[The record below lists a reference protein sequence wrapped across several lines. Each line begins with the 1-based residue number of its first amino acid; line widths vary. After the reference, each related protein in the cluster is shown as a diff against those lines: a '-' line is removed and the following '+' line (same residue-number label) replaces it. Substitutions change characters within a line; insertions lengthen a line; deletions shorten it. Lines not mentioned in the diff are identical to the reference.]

1 MKMKPKMI
9 VLALCAVIAVAG
21 CKTITDTLLNMQRL
35 QFKLDNVNNFQLAG
49 VNLSNK
55 SSVSDFSISDAL
67 NLTRAFSNKNL
78 PAQFIINVA
87 AKNPNDGTNNSR
99 QTNAT
104 LTGLDWRLFIDG
116 KETVSGGLA
125 SAVQVPGNGQSTT
138 VPLSVSLNLYEFFA
152 NEGYDRLLNLA
163 LALGGANGS
172 ASRISL
178 DAQPTVSTQLG
189 NLKYPGRIT
198 IVDKEFR

>member
-1 MKMKPKMI
+1 MKPKMMF
-9 VLALCAVIAVAG
+9 LALCAMVVTAIG
-21 CKTITDTLLNMQRL
+21 CQTISDTLLNMQRL

-55 SSVSDFSISDAL
+55 SSISDFSISEAL
-67 NLTRAFSNKNL
+67 ALTRAFSDKNL

-104 LTGLDWRLFIDG
+104 LAGLDWRLLIDG
-116 KETVSGGLA
+116 KQTVTGGLA
-125 SAVQVPGNGQSTT
+125 SPVTVPGNGQTTT
-138 VPLSVSLNLYEFFA
+138 VPLSVNINLYEFFA
-152 NEGYDRLLNLA
+152 NEGYDKLINLA
-163 LALGGANGS
+163 LALGGRNGS

-178 DAQPTVSTQLG
+178 DAQPTVSTQFG

>member
-9 VLALCAVIAVAG
+9 VLALCAVVVAAG
-21 CKTITDTLLNMQRL
+21 CQTISDTLLNMQRL

-55 SSVSDFSISDAL
+55 TSISDFSISDAL

-125 SAVQVPGNGQSTT
+125 SAVAVPGNGQTAT

-152 NEGYDRLLNLA
+152 NEGYDRILNLA

-178 DAQPTVSTQLG
+178 DAQPTVSTQFG

-198 IVDKEFR
+198 IVDKEFH

>member
-1 MKMKPKMI
+1 MKPKIMF
-9 VLALCAVIAVAG
+9 LALCAVVIGAVG
-21 CKTITDTLLNMQRL
+21 CQTISDTLLNMQRL

-55 SSVSDFSISDAL
+55 SSISDFSIGEAL
-67 NLTRAFSNKNL
+67 ALTRAFSNKNL

-104 LTGLDWRLFIDG
+104 LAGLDWRLMIDG
-116 KETVSGGLA
+116 KQTISGGLA
-125 SAVQVPGNGQSTT
+125 SPVQVPGNGQSTT

-152 NEGYDRLLNLA
+152 NEGYDKLINLA
-163 LALGGANGS
+163 LALGGVNGS

-178 DAQPTVSTQLG
+178 DAQPTVSTQFG
-189 NLKYPGRIT
+189 NIKYPGRIT
-198 IVDKEFR
+198 IVDKEFH

>member
-9 VLALCAVIAVAG
+9 VLAICAMVAVAG

-35 QFKLDNVNNFQLAG
+35 QFKLDNVANFQLAG

-55 SSVSDFSISDAL
+55 SSVSDFSISDAV
-67 NLTRAFSNKNL
+67 NLARAFSNKNL

-104 LTGLDWRLFIDG
+104 LSGLDWRLLIDG

-138 VPLSVSLNLYEFFA
+138 VPLSVNLNLYEFFA